1 MAKIIDPE
9 SWKAKD
15 DLILSSNAE
24 KVIKSNEN
32 YVVTS
37 GPGSG
42 KTELLAQ
49 RASCL
54 LETNICSN
62 PRKILAIS
70 FKKDAAQNIADRVE
84 ERNENKFK
92 NRFVSKTYHAFAKM
106 LVDNF
111 RKAIPENYRPK
122 ADYNLLTHLTTAE
135 KEQRIVKF
143 SAELSEKF
151 SLRHGI
157 QEIAPNEFWNNSLI
171 GNSLPINNDFDNV
184 NDWLASKVWDDL
196 LNRNENKSELTFSML
211 IRLAEYLLKRNPY
224 ILKSLRATYSHVFL
238 DEFQD
243 TTYPQYDL
251 IKACFFGSGS
261 TLTAVGDE
269 KQRIMGWAGAMP
281 DAFEIFAE
289 DFNANE
295 IELYTNYRS
304 APKLIEIQKVF
315 SNYLSGEQPEIKYSD
330 KWDENDGICEVWVF
344 DNSRQESKKV
354 AEAVADFL
362 EAESLNPREICIL
375 TKMKPKKYTKL
386 IIEELNS
393 KGIKAREE
401 SGIQPLLAE
410 ELTKII
416 LALINLA
423 VSIKA
428 PDDYYYVIETLKFLK
443 AYDNETQNKKV
454 LKLENN
460 LSDFNKKLDDLL
472 KQVTNEADILNCINE
487 IITFIGEANLKSKFP
502 QYQNNNWFDEV
513 REKLLTHLLAE
524 YKENRDW
531 IQTVANLRGE
541 NTVPIMTTHKSK
553 GLEFDT
559 IFFVGLEDSAFWTIE
574 NQRKED
580 TSTFFVAFSRAEKR
594 VIITFSK
601 RRNFDSHSRQ
611 RAENVGS
618 IYRLLAEAGLVEKR
632 DF

>member
-1 MAKIIDPE
+1 MPKIIQPE
-9 SWKAKD
+9 KWKPKD
-15 DLILSSNAE
+15 DLILSTNAE
-24 KVIKSNEN
+24 KVVKSNED
-32 YVVTS
+32 YVVTA
-37 GPGSG
+37 GPGAG

-49 RASCL
+49 RASYL

-70 FKKDAAQNIADRVE
+70 FKKDAAQNITERVE
-84 ERNENKFK
+84 ERNENIFK

-122 ADYNLLTHLTTAE
+122 ADYNLLTHLSTAE
-135 KEQRIVKF
+135 KEQRIMKF
-143 SAELSEKF
+143 NAELSEKF

-157 QEIAPNEFWNNSLI
+157 PEIDPNDFWNNSLI
-171 GNSLPINNDFDNV
+171 GNSLPINNDFDNI
-184 NDWLASKVWDDL
+184 NDWLAYKVWNDL
-196 LNRNENKSELTFSML
+196 LNRNKNKSELTFSML

-251 IKACFFGSGS
+251 IKTCFLGSDS

-281 DAFEIFAE
+281 DAFKIFTE
-289 DFNANE
+289 DFNANK

-304 APKLIEIQKVF
+304 SPKLIEIQKAF
-315 SNYLSGEQPEIKYSD
+315 SNYLSEEQLEIKYSD
-330 KWDENDGICEVWVF
+330 KWDEDDGICEVWIF
-344 DNSRQESKKV
+344 DNAKQESKEV
-354 AEAVADFL
+354 ADAVVDFL
-362 EAESLNPREICIL
+362 EAESLKPRDICIL

-386 IIEELNS
+386 IIKELNN

-401 SGIQPLLAE
+401 SEIQPLLTE

-416 LALINLA
+416 LALMNFA
-423 VSIKA
+423 VNIKS
-428 PDDYYYVIETLKFLK
+428 PDDYCYIIDTLKFLN
-443 AYDNETQNKKV
+443 AYDGETKNEKV
-454 LKLENN
+454 LKLEKD
-460 LSDFNKKLDDLL
+460 LSDFSKKLEDLL
-472 KQVTNEADILNCINE
+472 KQVTNENDILNCINE

-513 REKLLTHLLAE
+513 KKKLLAHLVEE
-524 YKENRDW
+524 YKGNRDW
-531 IQTVANLRGE
+531 IQTVVNLRGE

-559 IFFVGLEDSAFWTIE
+559 IFFVGLEDSAFWTIK

-580 TSTFFVAFSRAEKR
+580 TSTFFVAFSRAERR

-601 RRNFDSHSRQ
+601 RRNFGRFSKQS
-611 RAENVGS
+611 AENVMS
-618 IYRLLAEAGLVEKR
+618 IYRLLTEAGLVERKE
-632 DF
+632 F